1 MSPRALPW
9 QRAFVA
15 LRNKANGIVD
25 TVPRERS
32 PRLAYRFQNSASSSP
47 FPLITPDCAPGSA
60 RSDRPRCQHSWRD
73 LRMLT
78 FNDSTDYCSYFH
90 TASVNKAPIVELTGR
105 CSVRAGVGV
114 GRVRS
119 KRFTQ
124 KSQSSKS
131 KKAKGVRRKTARRS
145 AGFKSDSW
153 YAGAALSIG
162 IRARPKS
169 HRARAEHPA
178 N

>member
-1 MSPRALPW
+1 M
-9 QRAFVA
+9 
-15 LRNKANGIVD
+15 
-25 TVPRERS
+25 TRENEILTWLT
-32 PRLAYRFQNSASSSP
+32 RLQNSASASP
-47 FPLITPDCAPGSA
+47 FSLITADCVT
-60 RSDRPRCQHSWRD
+60 
-73 LRMLT
+73 MLT
-78 FNDSTDYCSYFH
+78 FNDPTDYSSHFH
-90 TASVNKAPIVELTGR
+90 TASVNTAPSIELTGR

-119 KRFTQ
+119 KRLAQ
-124 KSQSSKS
+124 KPQSVKS
-131 KKAKGVRRKTARRS
+131 KKAKGVRRKTGRRS
-145 AGFKSDSW
+145 AGFKSESW

>member
-1 MSPRALPW
+1 M
-9 QRAFVA
+9 
-15 LRNKANGIVD
+15 
-25 TVPRERS
+25 TRENEV
-32 PRLAYRFQNSASSSP
+32 LASLTRFQNSASASP
-47 FPLITPDCAPGSA
+47 FPLITPDCAPGST
-60 RSDRPRCQHSWRD
+60 RSDRPRSGHSWRD
-73 LRMLT
+73 LTMLT
-78 FNDSTDYCSYFH
+78 FNNPTDYSSYFH
-90 TASVNKAPIVELTGR
+90 TASVNKGPIVELTAR
-105 CSVRAGVGV
+105 CSVRAGVGH
-114 GRVRS
+114 VRS

-124 KSQSSKS
+124 KPQSSKS